1 MSGSV
6 TITPASALGGT
17 IAPSTVSLSV
27 ASPTATFT
35 VTDASAG
42 SDTITTTNSGGPTH
56 LTDPTGVPYTVTAPI
71 VGLVAQW
78 LFAEGSGTTAGDN
91 TGNGNSGTLSGGISW
106 TQGPS

>member
-35 VTDASAG
+35 ITDASAG

-78 LFAEGSGTTAGDN
+78 LFAEGGGTTANDS

>member
-6 TITPASALGGT
+6 TIAPHSALGGT
-17 IAPSTVSLSV
+17 FVTTPSPMSISV

-35 VTDASAG
+35 VDDASAG
-42 SDTITTTNSGGPTH
+42 SDTITTTNS
-56 LTDPTGVPYTVTAPI
+56 LSLIDPAGVPYTVTAPI

-78 LFAEGSGTTAGDN
+78 LFSEGSGTTTADN
-91 TGNGNSGTLSGGISW
+91 TGNGNTGTLAGGISW